1 MVLMVLMK
9 TILANFVVVGNG
21 QVGAMD
27 VNRVEE
33 GGEGGS
39 GNSCGSRRSHSSTCV
54 WPSRR
59 DVSEATYTL
68 YSIVIGVLI
77 DNA

>member
-1 MVLMVLMK
+1 MLMVLMK

-33 GGEGGS
+33 GVKS
-39 GNSCGSRRSHSSTCV
+39 LKIRRL
-54 WPSRR
+54 
-59 DVSEATYTL
+59 AYF
-68 YSIVIGVLI
+68 
-77 DNA
+77 A